1 MDQVCDH
8 KSVGMIV
15 RKDDKILLIER
26 KKAPFG
32 FAPPAGHLDG
42 DTFDHSAI
50 RELEEEVGLE
60 TNEIKLLIE
69 GRKENKCRR
78 DGGNWH
84 YWKIYEVK
92 TNGEIN
98 RSESETKQASWFTLE
113 QIKLLIEKT
122 NKYLSKEIS
131 ESEWIQSPGLEPIW
145 MEWFKELGII

>member
-98 RSESETKQASWFTLE
+98 RSESETKQAGWFTLE